1 MTTTELPPPDDYIND
16 KPMPL
21 TEHLREL
28 RDRSIRALLA
38 LAVTTIVGS
47 AFAGRFLEILERPLL
62 LKPQAITPTETIVV
76 YFKVA
81 LILGIALAMPVIL
94 YEVIAFLL
102 PGLTRREKQ
111 YLFFFIPAGT
121 LLFIAG
127 LLFAAFI
134 ALPAALR
141 FLQYFGRSYAEIQWT
156 LSSYVSFVTTV
167 LLWNGLGFQTP
178 LVIFILAKLDIV
190 KYETLRKNWR
200 WAFLISAI
208 LAAIIT
214 PTPDPF
220 NMSIVMLPLF
230 FLYLLGVLL
239 ARFA

>member
-1 MTTTELPPPDDYIND
+1 MTTAELPPPEDTVND
-16 KPMPL
+16 KAMPL

-28 RDRSIRALLA
+28 RDRTLRALLA
-38 LAVTTIVGS
+38 LAITTAFGS
-47 AFAGRFLEILERPLL
+47 VFAGRFLEILERPLL

-102 PGLTRREKQ
+102 PGLTRQERR
-111 YLFFFIPAGT
+111 YLFFFIPTGT

-141 FLQYFGRSYAEIQWT
+141 FLQYFGQSYAEIQWT

-190 KYETLRKNWR
+190 RYETLRQNWR

-208 LAAIIT
+208 IAAIIT

-220 NMSIVMLPLF
+220 NMTIVMLPLF
-230 FLYLLGVLL
+230 FLYLLGVFL

>member
-1 MTTTELPPPDDYIND
+1 MTTTELPPTDDYLDD

-28 RDRSIRALLA
+28 RSRMWRALLA
-38 LAVTTIVGS
+38 LAATTLIS
-47 AFAGRFLEILERPLL
+47 SFFAGRFLQILERPLV

-81 LILGIALAMPVIL
+81 LIMGIALAMPVIL

-102 PGLTRREKQ
+102 PGLTPRERR
-111 YLFFFIPAGT
+111 YLFFFIPMAT
-121 LLFIAG
+121 LLFISG
-127 LLFAAFI
+127 ILFAALV

-141 FLQYFGRSYAEIQWT
+141 FLQYFGQSYAEIQWT

-178 LVIFILAKLDIV
+178 LIIFLLVKLDIV
-190 KYETLRKNWR
+190 RYETLRKNWR
-200 WAFLISAI
+200 WAFLVAAV

-220 NMSIVMLPLF
+220 NMMVVMFPLF

>member
-1 MTTTELPPPDDYIND
+1 MTTTELPPPDDYING
-16 KPMPL
+16 KAMPL

-28 RDRSIRALLA
+28 RDRSIRALIA
-38 LAVTTIVGS
+38 LAVTTIIGS

-94 YEVIAFLL
+94 YEIIAFLL

-111 YLFFFIPAGT
+111 YLFFFVPAGT

-200 WAFLISAI
+200 WAFLIAAI

-220 NMSIVMLPLF
+220 NMFVVMLPLF

>member
-38 LAVTTIVGS
+38 LAVTTIIGS